1 MKLLL
6 KQYGVINL
14 SDIKRVS
21 LYLNIKNPVEKEIW
35 EFLQS
40 YGKKNECIRN
50 ALYQYI
56 HQSNIVYA
64 KPIVENKPEDK
75 NDLSKEEVD
84 YLNNIIIG

>member
-1 MKLLL
+1 MP
-6 KQYGVINL
+6 KQYGVSNL

-21 LYLNIKNPVEKEIW
+21 LYLNIKNPNEKEIW

-50 ALYQYI
+50 ALTLYI
-56 HQSNIVYA
+56 KQGNVTFA
-64 KPIVENKPEDK
+64 KPIETKLEDK

-84 YLNNIIIG
+84 YLSNIIIG